1 MNQHEIDI
9 VKSTA
14 PVLAQY
20 GEQITTCFYRNL
32 FEAHPEL
39 LNVFNRTNQRTGRQQ
54 TALANTVYAA
64 AQHIDQLH
72 VLVPVVKQIAHKHRS
87 IGVKAEHYP
96 IVGEFLL
103 GAIKEVLGDSAT
115 DDILAAWKK
124 AYGDIADIFISV
136 EKEMYEQAEGAKGGW
151 SDYKPFVVAKKVKES
166 SDVYSFYLKP
176 VDQNPLPTFL
186 PGQYVSVRVQ
196 VPSEEFMSIRQYS
209 LSDFWDQSYY
219 RITVKREVNV
229 AEGEVSA
236 YLHDHV
242 EVGNEIEM
250 SAPAG
255 DFVLEQSEEHP
266 VVLISGGVG
275 ITPTMPMLKKSI
287 EEHRDITFIHAVR
300 TKEQHIFKD
309 ELQELFAKYP
319 FSYHVAYSDG
329 DVDADRTY
337 DQKAGRIIR
346 DDLQKWC
353 KNPEA
358 SFYICGSPLFMEEM
372 IKSLKAIGVKSES
385 IHFEAFTPKMS
396 VAVTE

>member
-20 GEQITTCFYRNL
+20 GEQITTYFYRNL

-209 LSDFWDQSYY
+209 LSDFGDQSYY

-319 FSYHVAYSDG
+319 FNYHVAYSDG

-353 KNPEA
+353 KNTEA